1 MRGFSASDPLDVK
14 YFLQVEDSFRGVYDI
29 LGWRETLL
37 RWSATAKRWEFVEL
51 NNHGEWSIL
60 LVFKGKARMQNSKT
74 YFSFFSRWYFT
85 SGTCIDKDQSWR
97 KMNLHKLAKKG
108 EFCCNNGLCIDSENR
123 RDNSI
128 DGVDHSDEEN
138 CELD

>member
-1 MRGFSASDPLDVK
+1 M
-14 YFLQVEDSFRGVYDI
+14 
-29 LGWRETLL
+29 
-37 RWSATAKRWEFVEL
+37 
-51 NNHGEWSIL
+51 
-60 LVFKGKARMQNSKT
+60 FKGKARMQNSKT

-123 RDNSI
+123 CDNSI
-128 DGVDHSDEEN
+128 DCVDHSDEEN
-138 CELD
+138 CELVKFPTFKYKLDRPPDPETIKRFPTARKRHSTNVDVSV